1 MRTSATGTSR
11 NNPTDLTGPTRM
23 APSAGFTLLEV
34 LVVLVIIGIITAMAV
49 VSTAVLGKDRQLD
62 EEAQRLQA
70 LLAQARE
77 ESMLDGRDVGVRVDR
92 QGYDFLRYN
101 GRVVEGRVVGWEP
114 VVDDPLLRERALP
127 EGLNAMLRL
136 EAREIEL
143 EPRTAPTED
152 EPAQPQI
159 LVMASGDVVPF
170 DLLLGRDGSD
180 EVRRISGTADG
191 TFEVHDD
198 TPRRP

>member
-11 NNPTDLTGPTRM
+11 NDPADLTGPRCHRRV
-23 APSAGFTLLEV
+23 SGFTLLEV
-34 LVVLVIIGIITAMAV
+34 LVVLVIIGIVTAMAV
-49 VSTAVLGKDRQLD
+49 VSTGVLGADRQMD

-70 LLAQARE
+70 VLAQARE
-77 ESMLDGRDVGVRVDR
+77 ESMLDGRDVGLRVDR

-101 GRVVEGRVVGWEP
+101 GRVAAWEP
-114 VVDDPLLRERALP
+114 VVDDTLLRERELP
-127 EGLNAMLRL
+127 EGLNASLRL

-152 EPAQPQI
+152 EPAQPQV
-159 LVMASGDVVPF
+159 LVLASGDVVPF
-170 DLLLGRDGSD
+170 EILLRRDGT
-180 EVRRISGTADG
+180 EETRRIAGTIEG
-191 TFEVHDD
+191 KFEVHDD

>member
-11 NNPTDLTGPTRM
+11 NDPTDLTGPRCLRP
-23 APSAGFTLLEV
+23 ASGFTLLEV

-49 VSTAVLGKDRQLD
+49 VSTGVLGGDHQMD

-70 LLAQARE
+70 VLAQARE
-77 ESMLDGRDVGVRVDR
+77 ESMLDGRDVGLRVDR

-101 GRVVEGRVVGWEP
+101 GRVAAWEP
-114 VVDDPLLRERALP
+114 VVDDTLLRERELP
-127 EGLNAMLRL
+127 EGLNASLRL

-152 EPAQPQI
+152 EPAQPQV
-159 LVMASGDVVPF
+159 LVLASGDVVPF
-170 DLLLGRDGSD
+170 EILLHRDGTQ
-180 EVRRISGTADG
+180 ETRRIAGTIEG
-191 TFEVHDD
+191 QFEVHDD

>member
-11 NNPTDLTGPTRM
+11 NDPADLTGPRCHRRV
-23 APSAGFTLLEV
+23 SGFTLLEV

-49 VSTAVLGKDRQLD
+49 VSTGVLGADHQMD

-70 LLAQARE
+70 VLAQARE
-77 ESMLDGRDVGVRVDR
+77 ESMLDGRDVGLRVDR

-101 GRVVEGRVVGWEP
+101 GRVAAWEP
-114 VVDDPLLRERALP
+114 VVDDTLLRERELP
-127 EGLNAMLRL
+127 EGLNASLRL

-152 EPAQPQI
+152 EPAQPQV
-159 LVMASGDVVPF
+159 LVLASGDVVPF
-170 DLLLGRDGSD
+170 EILLRRDGT
-180 EVRRISGTADG
+180 EETRRIAGTIEG
-191 TFEVHDD
+191 KFEVHDD

>member
-11 NNPTDLTGPTRM
+11 NDPAELTGPRCHRRV
-23 APSAGFTLLEV
+23 SGFTLLEV
-34 LVVLVIIGIITAMAV
+34 LVVLVIIGIVTAMAV
-49 VSTAVLGKDRQLD
+49 VSTGVLGADHQMD

-70 LLAQARE
+70 VLAQARE
-77 ESMLDGRDVGVRVDR
+77 ESMLDGRDVGLRVDR

-101 GRVVEGRVVGWEP
+101 GRVAAWEP
-114 VVDDPLLRERALP
+114 VVDDTLLRERELP
-127 EGLNAMLRL
+127 EGLNASLRL

-152 EPAQPQI
+152 EPAQPQV
-159 LVMASGDVVPF
+159 LVLASGDVVPF
-170 DLLLGRDGSD
+170 EILLRRDGT
-180 EVRRISGTADG
+180 EETRRIAGTIEG
-191 TFEVHDD
+191 KFEVHDD

>member
-1 MRTSATGTSR
+1 MPTSATGTSR
-11 NNPTDLTGPTRM
+11 NDPTDLTGPRCLRP
-23 APSAGFTLLEV
+23 ASGFTLLEV

-49 VSTAVLGKDRQLD
+49 VSTGVLGADHQMD

-70 LLAQARE
+70 VLAQARE
-77 ESMLDGRDVGVRVDR
+77 ESMLDGRDVGLRVDR

-101 GRVVEGRVVGWEP
+101 GRVAAWEP
-114 VVDDPLLRERALP
+114 VVDDTLLRERELP
-127 EGLNAMLRL
+127 EGLNASLRL

-152 EPAQPQI
+152 EPAQPQV
-159 LVMASGDVVPF
+159 LVLASGDVVPF
-170 DLLLGRDGSD
+170 EILLRRDGT
-180 EVRRISGTADG
+180 EETRRVAGTIEG
-191 TFEVHDD
+191 KFEVHDD

>member
-1 MRTSATGTSR
+1 MPSPEPAPDPDDTLPRGR
-11 NNPTDLTGPTRM
+11 GVITR
-23 APSAGFTLLEV
+23 ARV
-34 LVVLVIIGIITAMAV
+34 LKALALFAVWAV

-127 EGLNAMLRL
+127 EGLTAMLRL

-152 EPAQPQI
+152 EPAQPHI

-170 DLLLGRDGSD
+170 DLLLRRDGSD
-180 EVRRISGTADG
+180 EIRRVSGTADG
-191 TFEVHDD
+191 TFEVHDV

>member
-11 NNPTDLTGPTRM
+11 NDPADLTGPRCHRRV
-23 APSAGFTLLEV
+23 SGFTLLEV

-49 VSTAVLGKDRQLD
+49 VSTGVLGGDHQMD

-70 LLAQARE
+70 ILAQARE
-77 ESMLDGRDVGVRVDR
+77 ESMLDGRDVGLRVDR

-101 GRVVEGRVVGWEP
+101 GRVAAWEP
-114 VVDDPLLRERALP
+114 VADDTLLRERELP
-127 EGLNAMLRL
+127 EGLNASLRL

-152 EPAQPQI
+152 EPAQPQV
-159 LVMASGDVVPF
+159 LVLASGDVVPF
-170 DLLLGRDGSD
+170 EILLRRDGT
-180 EVRRISGTADG
+180 EEIRRIAGTIEG
-191 TFEVHDD
+191 KFEVHDD

>member
-11 NNPTDLTGPTRM
+11 NDPADLTDRRCPRRV
-23 APSAGFTLLEV
+23 SGFTLLEV

-49 VSTAVLGKDRQLD
+49 VSTGVLGGDHQMD

-70 LLAQARE
+70 ILAQARE
-77 ESMLDGRDVGVRVDR
+77 ESMLDGRDVGLRVDR

-101 GRVVEGRVVGWEP
+101 GRVAAWEP
-114 VVDDPLLRERALP
+114 VVDDALLRERELP
-127 EGLNAMLRL
+127 EGLNASLRL
-136 EAREIEL
+136 EAREVEL

-152 EPAQPQI
+152 EPAQPQV

-170 DLLLGRDGSD
+170 EILLRRDGT
-180 EVRRISGTADG
+180 EETRRIAGTIEG
-191 TFEVHDD
+191 KFEVHDD